1 MSNVPCRSDA
11 PLSPT
16 KIASNWSPQA
26 SILTAAKCLY
36 SDSIQN
42 PLSDSPSNTDPIIDL
57 TQPKESTSDKPLPK
71 RSKSLVFFLKIEI
84 NQSCNMCSKCQTL
97 EGEVR

>member
-1 MSNVPCRSDA
+1 MYNVPCRSAA

-42 PLSDSPSNTDPIIDL
+42 PLSESPSNTDPIIDL
-57 TQPKESTSDKPLPK
+57 TQPKIASDKPLLQK
-71 RSKSLVFFLKIEI
+71 FSFFLNFQI